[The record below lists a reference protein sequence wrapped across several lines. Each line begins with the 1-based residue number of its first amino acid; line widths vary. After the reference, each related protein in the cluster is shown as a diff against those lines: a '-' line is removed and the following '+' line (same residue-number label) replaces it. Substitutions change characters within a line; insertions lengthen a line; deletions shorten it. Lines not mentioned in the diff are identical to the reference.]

1 MWACSACVRARVRN
15 MRATS
20 TAGLCV
26 RRAGRLML
34 HLRLWALLLL
44 RCLLLQAHLLHLP
57 LAHQLSVVL
66 LVVGCIASSVHVGI
80 LLHWSLLLLL
90 LLLRDVLL
98 LLLRLM
104 CLRALLRAASI
115 AVSAVRNV
123 SIGLVRGLIVVVR
136 RCIVVRGLLLL
147 LLLLLLL
154 RIANPSSGIHCILT
168 HLARRLRLVLQLFC
182 GKVGEL
188 DLGHLRITCSQLIL
202 NLYDSR
208 DMARG

>member
-1 MWACSACVRARVRN
+1 MRN

-66 LVVGCIASSVHVGI
+66 LVVGCCVASGVHVGV
-80 LLHWSLLLLL
+80 LLQWSLLW
-90 LLLRDVLL
+90 
-98 LLLRLM
+98 LM
-104 CLRALLRAASI
+104 CLILRALLRAASI
-115 AVSAVRNV
+115 AICAIRNI
-123 SIGLVRGLIVVVR
+123 SIGLVRGLVVVVR
-136 RCIVVRGLLLL
+136 RCIVVRSLWLLL

-154 RIANPSSGIHCILT
+154 RVADTGSGVHCILT
-168 HLARRLRLVLQLFC
+168 HLTRRLRLVLQLF
-182 GKVGEL
+182 GGPRTSEDNVL
-188 DLGHLRITCSQLIL
+188 SA
-202 NLYDSR
+202 DS
-208 DMARG
+208 